1 MKSKILTLM
10 LAFTMLFTFLP
21 GITLAKGVQA
31 NEKSIGVTTLK
42 EGKKTITFTAKDFG
56 FKKAPKESINNYRS
70 MERNS
75 LPFGTM
81 TKGEI
86 SYRSMGYSFP
96 ATYLYQDRSAS
107 PNSPK
112 PKKNL
117 GFDPTADKWKFPI
130 KVKFKS
136 GIAGEASTPIDF
148 NDPNYKLK
156 PVTFTVVQKDRQGNI
171 VNTFVSDPLTGPGTD
186 PNGVSLKYASGANKG
201 QVADKV
207 RAYDDNGDYYLYE
220 ISADNDAIHEVVFE
234 LRQGKVDSAN
244 YQDAIVIEYS
254 VYRLANS
261 HIKYVFKSKDDT
273 TNSNQGSAAL
283 KALSNTEYNKLY
295 VNSYDKAN
303 LKAGQQVVSTLYDEG
318 NNRNNTLTI
327 DLAKDGVVFRSGFG
341 GTDGPNL
348 ASTEDLADFSD
359 ELFVIKRS
367 NTAKVTTW
375 ANDGYIVLKDKNDKD
390 VVFKVTTSYTA
401 LYGGVVTFKEQ
412 NKVIIPDDPGTGGTP
427 TPCPSTHFEVNFK
440 AGANGKLKDG
450 MKTRFF
456 VQKGLTW
463 KEAKEADPKLTVPVP
478 VPINDFKL
486 DDWYKVVNGKVDK
499 TQTATKG
506 LPADTEKVETA
517 TYQAEFIGK
526 NKVVDVTPTD
536 PNVTPELPKKPNPDF
551 DPTQPESD
559 TNKKEIPDDDY
570 ELITFKAGENGF
582 LNADKNITLKVYA
595 VLKTSTWA
603 EAKSATPKM
612 DVPSTDSTTLKLT
625 GDGNYTFTKWTK
637 DGSAEISLPED
648 GKIISELTDKT
659 FIAKFEA
666 NEIEREN
673 KNDPIPDGYI
683 RLEFSPGKDGKI
695 ADNNTAKT
703 IIDVLEKANKKV
715 GDYTKPTITPNVG
728 YSQKKG
734 ADAWDKADSL
744 EIKKENADKTSVKKN
759 ELTVTA
765 QYDKKKSII
774 DITPNPS
781 PTPSPTP
788 TPDPNPP
795 YIPGTTTPDPD
806 YIVVAFKA
814 GANGKIKGGDKFYA
828 ILKDMTWKEAKEYT
842 PDTTNG
848 EAKLVVPSEFEP
860 DADYGF
866 LNWEPTLP
874 SDDKKLEDLDV
885 NKTSKL
891 TYTAKFVKIIDKVEP
906 NEPEVDGYVYVTFD
920 ADNGKTGAD
929 KKTGTFI
936 QQSTGELQVKY
947 KILVGVD
954 GVAGSKSFS
963 KTYADLARYN
973 DPQITPPKDHL
984 FEKWDKEGTAVIAK
998 EGTNNKITVHAQ
1010 YKEITDSLVVP
1021 NISQD
1026 ITPNV
1031 DDENAKQVVKINFT
1045 NSPTE
1050 GSTAKLVKVS
1060 DDGTTTEI
1068 TGVTINMT
1076 QGEQTVDIDKN
1087 QLKDGDKVKVIVSKT
1102 NRSDADSNIVT
1113 LDLEGPK
1120 FSDFKIVENDR
1131 HIVTVTGKVTDPSKT
1146 GVSGYNPAGVHKV
1159 FFGKDEVPLNSDG
1172 SFKFKLEKKDDQE
1185 YTFTAI
1191 DKLGNK
1197 SQDKTNKSNL
1207 KDEDKF
1213 DNKKK
1218 KFVEVRQA
1226 YEGQKKVMAYGQ
1238 PNDVVQL
1245 FRVKTGGEIED
1256 IAKGTIG
1263 TDGRCKIEFTTPL
1276 VKWEVI
1282 YATILVNG
1290 NKDFRIS
1297 EPIGMIVWS
1306 RDSSE
1311 TPPTTVIP
1319 TVPSSSTQP

>member
-10 LAFTMLFTFLP
+10 LAFTMLFTLMP

-31 NEKSIGVTTLK
+31 NEKSIGTTTLK

-81 TKGEI
+81 TKGKI

-96 ATYLYQDRSAS
+96 DNYLYQDRSAS

-156 PVTFTVVQKDRQGNI
+156 PVTFTVVQKDGQGNI
-171 VNTFVSDPLTGPGTD
+171 VNTFVSDPLTGPGSD
-186 PNGVSLKYASGANKG
+186 PNGVSLKYASGDKQG

-207 RAYDDNGDYYLYE
+207 RAYDDNGDYYHYV
-220 ISADNDAIHEVVFE
+220 ISADSDAIHEVVFE

-283 KALSNTEYNKLY
+283 KALSNEEYNKLY

-303 LKAGQQVVSTLYDEG
+303 LKAGQQVVSTLFDEG
-318 NNRNNTLTI
+318 NNKNSTLTI

-341 GTDGPNL
+341 GADGPNL
-348 ASTEDLADFSD
+348 ASTEDLADFAD
-359 ELFVIKRS
+359 ELFEIKRS
-367 NTAKVTTW
+367 NTPNVTTW
-375 ANDGYIVLKDKNDKD
+375 ADDGYIVLKDTQDKD

-427 TPCPSTHFEVNFK
+427 TPCPSTHYEVNFK
-440 AGANGKLKDG
+440 AVENGTLKTG

-463 KEAKEADPKLTVPVP
+463 KEAKEAEPKLTVPVP

-499 TQTATKG
+499 TKTATKG
-506 LPADTEKVETA
+506 LPKDETKVETA

-551 DPTQPESD
+551 DP
-559 TNKKEIPDDDY
+559 NKKEDPNSNPKTIPDDDY
-570 ELITFKAGENGF
+570 ELITFKAGDNGF
-582 LNADKNITLKVYA
+582 LSADKIKIKVYA

-603 EAKSATPKM
+603 EAEKATPKM
-612 DVPSTDSTTLKLT
+612 DVPSADSTTLKLT
-625 GDGNYTFTKWTK
+625 GADNYTFTKWTK
-637 DGSAEISLPED
+637 EDKETEVKFSEYGS
-648 GKIISELTDKT
+648 KKISELTDKT

-673 KNDPIPDGYI
+673 KETPIPDGYI
-683 RLEFSPGKDGKI
+683 RLEFSPGNDGKI

-715 GDYTKPTITPNVG
+715 GDYTKPTITPKVG
-728 YSQKKG
+728 YSQKK
-734 ADAWDKADSL
+734 DTEAWDKADSL
-744 EIKKENADKTSVKKN
+744 VINSTNADKTSAKKN

-774 DITPNPS
+774 DITPKP
-781 PTPSPTP
+781 PTPPTPGP

-814 GANGKIKGGDKFYA
+814 GDHGKITGGNKFYA
-828 ILKDMTWKEAKEYT
+828 ILKDMTWQEAENNSVT
-842 PDTTNG
+842 G
-848 EAKLVVPSEFEP
+848 EPKLEVPSEFEP
-860 DADYGF
+860 EQDYGF
-866 LNWEPTLP
+866 INWNPVIPVDKT
-874 SDDKKLEDLDV
+874 KKLEDLV
-885 NKTSKL
+885 KTGESKL

-920 ADNGKTGAD
+920 AYNGKAGTD
-929 KKTGTFI
+929 KKTGTFNKPA
-936 QQSTGELQVKY
+936 TGELQVKY

-963 KTYADLARYN
+963 KTYGDLERYN

-984 FEKWDKEGTAVIAK
+984 FKKWDKEGSAVIAK
-998 EGTNNKITVHAQ
+998 EGTSNKITVHAQ

-1146 GVSGYNPAGVHKV
+1146 GVTGYNPAGVHKV
-1159 FFGKDEVPLNSDG
+1159 FFGKDEVPVNSDG
-1172 SFKFKLEKKDDQE
+1172 SFKFILEKKDDQE

-1197 SQDKTNKSNL
+1197 SQDKTKKSDL

-1213 DNKKK
+1213 DISKK

-1256 IAKGTIG
+1256 IAKETIG
-1263 TDGRCKIEFTTPL
+1263 TDGRCKIEFSTPL

-1319 TVPSSSTQP
+1319 SVPSSSTQP

>member
-10 LAFTMLFTFLP
+10 LAFTMLFTLMP

-31 NEKSIGVTTLK
+31 NEKSIGTTTLK

-81 TKGEI
+81 TKGKI

-96 ATYLYQDRSAS
+96 DNYLYQDRSAS

-186 PNGVSLKYASGANKG
+186 PNGVSLKYASGDKKG

-220 ISADNDAIHEVVFE
+220 ISADSDAIHEVVFE

-273 TNSNQGSAAL
+273 TNSNQGSVAL
-283 KALSNTEYNKLY
+283 KALSNEEYNKLY
-295 VNSYDKAN
+295 VNSYNKAN
-303 LKAGQQVVSTLYDEG
+303 LKDGQQVVSTLFDEG
-318 NNRNNTLTI
+318 NNKNNVLII

-341 GTDGPNL
+341 GADGPNL

-359 ELFVIKRS
+359 DLFAIKRS
-367 NTAKVTTW
+367 KTPKVTTW
-375 ANDGYIVLKDKNDKD
+375 ADDGYIVLKDTKDKD

-440 AGANGKLKDG
+440 AVKNGTLKTG

-478 VPINDFKL
+478 VPSKDFKL

-506 LPADTEKVETA
+506 LPDDTATVETA

-526 NKVVDVTPTD
+526 NKVVDVTPDD
-536 PNVTPELPKKPNPDF
+536 PNKTPELPKKPNPDF
-551 DPTQPESD
+551 DP
-559 TNKKEIPDDDY
+559 NKKEDPNSNPKTIPDDDY
-570 ELITFKAGENGF
+570 ELITFKAGDNGF
-582 LNADKNITLKVYA
+582 LSADKIKIKVYA

-603 EAKSATPKM
+603 EAEKATPKM
-612 DVPSTDSTTLKLT
+612 DVPSADSTTLKLT
-625 GDGNYTFTKWTK
+625 GDGNYTFTKWTT
-637 DGSAEISLPED
+637 DGTTATDLPT
-648 GKIISELTDKT
+648 GTAKIADLTNKT
-659 FIAKFEA
+659 FVAKFEA

-683 RLEFSPGKDGKI
+683 RLEFSPGNDGKI

-728 YSQKKG
+728 YIQKKG

-774 DITPNPS
+774 DITPKP
-781 PTPSPTP
+781 PTPPTPGP

-795 YIPGTTTPDPD
+795 YIPGTTKPDPD

-814 GANGKIKGGDKFYA
+814 GDHGKITGGNKFYA
-828 ILKDMTWKEAKEYT
+828 ILKDMTWKQAKDHT
-842 PDTTNG
+842 PENG
-848 EAKLVVPSEFEP
+848 EAKFVVPSEFEP
-860 DADYGF
+860 EADYGF

-874 SDDKKLEDLDV
+874 SDDKKLEDLV
-885 NKTSKL
+885 GTGESKL

-906 NEPEVDGYVYVTFD
+906 SEPEVDGYVYVTFD

-929 KKTGTFI
+929 EKTGTFI
-936 QQSTGELQVKY
+936 QPAKGELQVKY

-963 KTYADLARYN
+963 KTYGDLERYN

-1010 YKEITDSLVVP
+1010 YKEITDSLVAP
-1021 NISQD
+1021 KISQD

-1031 DDENAKQVVKINFT
+1031 DDENAKQVVKINFK
-1045 NSPTE
+1045 NQPTE

-1087 QLKDGDKVKVIVSKT
+1087 QLKDGDKVKVIVSKP
-1102 NRSDADSNIVT
+1102 NRSDAESNIVT

-1120 FSDFKIVENDR
+1120 FSDFKIVENDK

-1146 GVSGYNPAGVHKV
+1146 GVTGYNPAGVHKV
-1159 FFGKDEVPLNSDG
+1159 FFGKDEVPVNSDG
-1172 SFKFKLEKKDDQE
+1172 SFKFILEKKDDQE

-1197 SQDKTNKSNL
+1197 SQDKTKKSDL

-1213 DNKKK
+1213 DISKK

-1256 IAKGTIG
+1256 IAKETIG
-1263 TDGRCKIEFTTPL
+1263 TDGRCKIEFSTPL

-1319 TVPSSSTQP
+1319 SVPSSSTQP

>member
-21 GITLAKGVQA
+21 GITLAKEVQA

-81 TKGEI
+81 TKGKI

-96 ATYLYQDRSAS
+96 DNYLYQDRSAS

-156 PVTFTVVQKDRQGNI
+156 PITFTVVQKDRQGNI

-283 KALSNTEYNKLY
+283 KALSNEEYNKLY
-295 VNSYDKAN
+295 VNSYNKAN
-303 LKAGQQVVSTLYDEG
+303 LKDGQQVVSTLYDEG
-318 NNRNNTLTI
+318 NNKNNVLII

-341 GTDGPNL
+341 GADGPNL

-359 ELFVIKRS
+359 DLFAIKPS
-367 NTAKVTTW
+367 KTPKVTTW
-375 ANDGYIVLKDKNDKD
+375 ADDGYIVLKDTNDKD

-427 TPCPSTHFEVNFK
+427 TPCPSTHYEVNFK
-440 AGANGKLKDG
+440 AGANGTLKKG

-478 VPINDFKL
+478 VPIKDFKF
-486 DDWYKVVNGKVDK
+486 DAWYKVVNGKVDK
-499 TQTATKG
+499 KQTTTKG
-506 LPADTEKVETA
+506 LPDDTAKVETA

-551 DPTQPESD
+551 DP
-559 TNKKEIPDDDY
+559 NKKEDPNSNPKTIPDDDY
-570 ELITFKAGENGF
+570 ELITFKAGNNGF
-582 LNADKNITLKVYA
+582 LNAGKNITLKVYA

-603 EAKSATPKM
+603 EAEAADPKM
-612 DVPSTDSTTLKLT
+612 DIPTTDSTTLKLT
-625 GDGNYTFTKWTK
+625 GADNYTFTKWTT
-637 DGSAEISLPED
+637 DGTTATDLPQ
-648 GKIISELTDKT
+648 GTAKIADLTNKT
-659 FIAKFEA
+659 FVAKFEP
-666 NEIEREN
+666 NEIKRGKETTE
-673 KNDPIPDGYI
+673 PIPEGYI
-683 RLEFSPGKDGKI
+683 RLKFSAGDNGTI
-695 ADNNTAKT
+695 ATDNKADL

-734 ADAWDKADSL
+734 AEAWDKADTL
-744 EIKKENADKTSVKKN
+744 EINSTNATNK

-774 DITPNPS
+774 DITPKPPTP

-814 GANGKIKGGDKFYA
+814 GKNGKIKGGNKFYA
-828 ILKDMTWKEAKEYT
+828 ILKDMTWKQAKEYT

-874 SDDKKLEDLDV
+874 SDDKKLEELV
-885 NKTSKL
+885 GTGESKL

-906 NEPEVDGYVYVTFD
+906 SEPEVDGYVYVTFD
-920 ADNGKTGAD
+920 ADNGKTGTD

-936 QQSTGELQVKY
+936 QPATGELQVKY

-963 KTYADLARYN
+963 KTYGDLERYN

-984 FEKWDKEGTAVIAK
+984 FEKWDKEGSTVIAK

-1010 YKEITDSLVVP
+1010 YKKITDSLVVP

-1031 DDENAKQVVKINFT
+1031 DDKNAKQVVKINFT
-1045 NSPTE
+1045 NQPTE

-1087 QLKDGDKVKVIVSKT
+1087 QLKDGDKVKVIVSKP
-1102 NRSDADSNIVT
+1102 NRSDAESNIVT

-1120 FSDFKIVENDR
+1120 FSDFKIVENDK

-1146 GVSGYNPAGVHKV
+1146 GVTGYNPAGVHKV
-1159 FFGKDEVPLNSDG
+1159 FFGKDEVPVNSDG
-1172 SFKFKLEKKDDQE
+1172 SFKFILEKKDDQE

-1197 SQDKTNKSNL
+1197 SQDKTKKSDL

-1213 DNKKK
+1213 DISKK

-1256 IAKGTIG
+1256 IAKETIG
-1263 TDGRCKIEFTTPL
+1263 TDGRCKIEFSTPL

-1319 TVPSSSTQP
+1319 SVPSSSTQP